1 MQDADSPLSKY
12 ALAVTDSSHPCTSP
26 PEKEWNGQANRFDEP
41 ERNSEEHESYGAVVY
56 PDRIPLPFP
65 ITQDTVQARML
76 DGFLHGL
83 PSRTILEELDE
94 STKAELVTRK
104 SPDIDV
110 FVCVCTPR
118 SMADVKAC

>member
-12 ALAVTDSSHPCTSP
+12 ALAVTDSSHPYTSP

-41 ERNSEEHESYGAVVY
+41 DRNSEEHESYGAVVY

-65 ITQDTVQARML
+65 ITQETVNTRML

-83 PSRTILEELDE
+83 PSRTILEELHE
-94 STKAELVTRK
+94 STKMELVTRK
-104 SPDIDV
+104 SPEIDV
-110 FVCVCTPR
+110 FVCVCT
-118 SMADVKAC
+118 S